1 MPPTDDTNTGAR
13 THKMAQSGYEIRY
26 NILRDARDML
36 FQEWQMKCDIHRRNF
51 DLAKSHIDEM
61 PEAPTINEIILRAEE
76 LYDFVCR
83 K

>member
-1 MPPTDDTNTGAR
+1 MPPTGDTNTGAR

-51 DLAKSHIDEM
+51 DLAKSHIDAM
-61 PEAPTINEIILRAEE
+61 PEAPSVGEILTRAEE
-76 LYDFVCR
+76 LYEFVCR

>member
-1 MPPTDDTNTGAR
+1 MPPTGDTNTGAR

-36 FQEWQMKCDIHRRNF
+36 FQEWILKCDIHRRNC
-51 DLAKSHIDEM
+51 DLANKQIDTM
-61 PEAPTINEIILRAEE
+61 PGAPSVDEIIARAEE